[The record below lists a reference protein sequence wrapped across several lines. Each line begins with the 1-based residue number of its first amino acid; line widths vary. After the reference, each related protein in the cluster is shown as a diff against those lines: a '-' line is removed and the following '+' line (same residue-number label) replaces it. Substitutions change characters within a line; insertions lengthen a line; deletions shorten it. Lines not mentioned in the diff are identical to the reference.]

1 VLSDSLTCKA
11 AAANLTLA
19 ILIADW
25 VSVCHAMGQQP
36 HLLHEAKVAAGKTNP
51 GTSAAAAV
59 RKLSKI
65 CR

>member
-1 VLSDSLTCKA
+1 
-11 AAANLTLA
+11 
-19 ILIADW
+19 LIADW